1 LIKKPYEN
9 SQFSKI
15 YVPYIRPVSSLVPYR
30 YIYANLLTDYQFT
43 DTCNL
48 MEDYIRTFDNVTYQI
63 PDNPCQYL
71 VAKDCSPFERFA
83 IYASQLDQEA
93 KTKAVTIVANGIEI
107 KLTPPTQQNLL
118 QVVVDG
124 RTYELTARKPITL
137 EGNKNDIRIYLRM
150 TVSEAV
156 NPIAVVEID
165 NQNLQVLYD
174 GKNAKVLIGNQ
185 YQGITCGLCG
195 DNNDEA
201 TEEFAGPDQCIYED
215 SIDFANSY
223 ALSGLHCEQIPIPD
237 GLKRCPLHQKFFSQ
251 QQQQEDLN
259 QQSGIVNQVNKKV
272 VKVVQTQN
280 GQTTL
285 VKQDINEELNQRGRK
300 QVLEVESNLEELNQK
315 QQQQQERIQSK
326 QNGEQL
332 SPEQNQALYG
342 ANPQQQKILQR
353 MRTQY
358 IERDDM
364 ICFTTKPVLECY
376 NSVPVQ
382 TTQQLLS
389 FHCLPKESQFTQ
401 QLIIDAQRQVLK
413 QLANKRVDIRQSVT
427 VPVNCVANNLAVL
440 QTV

>member
-1 LIKKPYEN
+1 
-9 SQFSKI
+9 
-15 YVPYIRPVSSLVPYR
+15 
-30 YIYANLLTDYQFT
+30 
-43 DTCNL
+43 
-48 MEDYIRTFDNVTYQI
+48 
-63 PDNPCQYL
+63 
-71 VAKDCSPFERFA
+71 
-83 IYASQLDQEA
+83 
-93 KTKAVTIVANGIEI
+93 
-107 KLTPPTQQNLL
+107 
-118 QVVVDG
+118 
-124 RTYELTARKPITL
+124 
-137 EGNKNDIRIYLRM
+137 M
-150 TVSEAV
+150 TVSQAV
-156 NPIAVVEID
+156 NPIAVVEVD

-259 QQSGIVNQVNKKV
+259 QQSGIVDQVNKKV

-285 VKQDINEELNQRGRK
+285 VKQDINDELNQRGRK
-300 QVLEVESNLEELNQK
+300 QVLEVESNVEELNQK
-315 QQQQQERIQSK
+315 QQQQQENIQAK
-326 QNGEQL
+326 QNGQPL

-342 ANPQQQKILQR
+342 SNPQQQKILQR

-382 TTQQLLS
+382 TTQQLLN
-389 FHCLPKESQFTQ
+389 FHCLPKESSFTQ

-413 QLANKRVDIRQSVT
+413 QLVNKRVDIRQSVT
-427 VPVNCVANNLAVL
+427 VPVSCVANNVAVVQSL
-440 QTV
+440 